1 MSKLIGVS
9 QSDYGHEY
17 RWVFEEKSLR
27 RQLKKYGLDADDYI
41 SEDGYSADIGFPI
54 GGSNS
59 SSTYFCVL
67 NSDNDVRAFL
77 EAALMN
83 DSADP
88 TLCDC
93 GECCLT
99 IDTDDDYYGAVTSKY
114 VKKFGIDLDAINDS
128 TDEYYDIIEQIADY
142 FEEIDYDDFDYDDPF
157 YGDDSDMTVSELIE
171 LYHEVDPD
179 NTLGL

>member
-1 MSKLIGVS
+1 MSRLIGVS
-9 QSDYGHEY
+9 QSNHGHEY
-17 RWVFEEKSLR
+17 RWIFEEQSLLD
-27 RQLKKYGLDADDYI
+27 QLKNYGWADDDYI
-41 SEDGYSADIGFPI
+41 PEDGDCEDIGFPI

-59 SSTYFCVL
+59 SSTCFCVL
-67 NSDNDVRAFL
+67 NSDVEIREFL

-83 DSADP
+83 DYADP

-99 IDTDDDYYGAVTSKY
+99 IDTDDDYYGAVTSQY

-128 TDEYYDIIEQIADY
+128 TDEYYDIIEQIAEY

-171 LYHEVDPD
+171 LYHEVDPE